1 MCCVVGSQGK
11 WVLKDII
18 NPVMLCFSI
27 LVLVFYFYFLFFVIT
42 NSWLSCFFSTKLYN
56 SLCVTSIIKGILA
69 TLF

>member
-27 LVLVFYFYFLFFVIT
+27 LVLVFYFYFYFF
-42 NSWLSCFFSTKLYN
+42 LL
-56 SLCVTSIIKGILA
+56 
-69 TLF
+69 